1 MIINKLKNNRYH
13 CCYYSAM
20 VSIFGFAFCL
30 LNRVPVE
37 GKTVDV
43 GLYEWIAGL
52 YFDEFE
58 RGDGSDGVLL
68 STVDLG
74 NTTGCYFG
82 ENVVDNKETFA
93 VDKCPC
99 LIAMVVGLV

>member
-1 MIINKLKNNRYH
+1 
-13 CCYYSAM
+13 M
-20 VSIFGFAFCL
+20 VSIFGFAFGL

-74 NTTGCYFG
+74 NTAGCYFG
-82 ENVVDNKETFA
+82 EDVVDNKVAFA

-99 LIAMVVGLV
+99 FITMVVGLV